1 MCFQK
6 SQILYIVYISY
17 SEIFLNIN
25 IIWWMASQNNSIIL
39 ARDSLLIYELQIIY
53 IHSRPSGDGIDK
65 SFPPTLYH
73 SSETK
78 VLCLM
83 DGITQQNAWKFAVTF
98 VYVTLFYFWKIWQ
111 FLKHFVRNFHQALT
125 FYLGRVQILRPTQ
138 SRKKKL

>member
-53 IHSRPSGDGIDK
+53 IQG
-65 SFPPTLYH
+65 L
-73 SSETK
+73 
-78 VLCLM
+78 VVM
-83 DGITQQNAWKFAVTF
+83 A
-98 VYVTLFYFWKIWQ
+98 
-111 FLKHFVRNFHQALT
+111 
-125 FYLGRVQILRPTQ
+125 
-138 SRKKKL
+138 